1 MAKKTLLVSRHL
13 FTRMKS
19 LKMLREVRVEVGDKH
34 EVEQKLATLSAGGP
48 SKLQLIVDFDYTMSR
63 AHRNNQPVDCSWG
76 VLENF
81 PELPMCYTEKV
92 KELRSHYYPIEL
104 DPTLSVEEKT
114 PHMAEW
120 YTKANLAL
128 GESQVKADWFPRM
141 VDASNCELR
150 DSTDVLLNTA
160 NKSSVPFIILSAG
173 IGDLIREIL
182 SHHKLMLENMR
193 IVSNFLE
200 FDSTTG
206 VVVGLK
212 SDMPIHMFNKKA
224 PNQEGLQDRKNI
236 ILIGDSLGDVRMADG
251 IENINVVLSIGFLNK
266 NVEANLSEYK
276 RCFDIVLVDDQ
287 TMDFP
292 LALLEDILE
301 AKAH

>member
-1 MAKKTLLVSRHL
+1 
-13 FTRMKS
+13 
-19 LKMLREVRVEVGDKH
+19 
-34 EVEQKLATLSAGGP
+34 
-48 SKLQLIVDFDYTMSR
+48 MSHCD
-63 AHRNNQPVDCSWG
+63 ACNDLDQ
-76 VLENF
+76 
-81 PELPMCYTEKV
+81 V

-114 PHMAEW
+114 PHMAEVFLLIILYHQVIFCLLQW
-120 YTKANLAL
+120 YTKANMAL

-160 NKSSVPFIILSAG
+160 NNGSVPFIILSAG

-182 SHHKLMLENMR
+182 SHQKLMLDNMR

-200 FDSTTG
+200 FDSKTG

-224 PNQEGLQDRKNI
+224 PNQEGLEERKNI
-236 ILIGDSLGDVRMADG
+236 VLIGDSLGDVRMADG
-251 IENINVVLSIGFLNK
+251 IKDINVVLSIGFLNK

-301 AKAH
+301 AKAQ

>member
-19 LKMLREVRVEVGDKH
+19 LKMLGEVRVEVGDKH

>member
-1 MAKKTLLVSRHL
+1 MAKKTLLVSRQL

-19 LKMLREVRVEVGDKH
+19 TKMLGEVRVEVGDKH
-34 EVEQKLATLSAGGP
+34 GVEQKLATLSAGGP

-81 PELPMCYTEKV
+81 PELPICYTEKV

-160 NKSSVPFIILSAG
+160 NKNSVPFIILSAG

-200 FDSTTG
+200 FDSKTG

-224 PNQEGLQDRKNI
+224 PNQEGLEERKNI
-236 ILIGDSLGDVRMADG
+236 VLIGDSLGDVRMADG
-251 IENINVVLSIGFLNK
+251 IKDINVVLSIGFLNK

-301 AKAH
+301 AKAQ

>member
-1 MAKKTLLVSRHL
+1 MAKKTLLVSRQI
-13 FTRMKS
+13 FARMKS
-19 LKMLREVRVEVGDKH
+19 TSMLEEVRVEVRDKE
-34 EVEQKLATLSAGGP
+34 EVQRKLATLSSGGA

-63 AHRNNQPVDCSWG
+63 AHRNNEPVDCSWG

-81 PELPMCYTEKV
+81 PELPKRYTEKV
-92 KELRSHYYPIEL
+92 KELRSHYYPIEC
-104 DPTLSVEEKT
+104 DPKLSVEEKT

-120 YTKANLAL
+120 YTKANMAL

-141 VDASNCELR
+141 VEASNCELR
-150 DSTDVLLNTA
+150 DSTDVLLSTA
-160 NKSSVPFIILSAG
+160 EKGSIPFIILSAG

-182 SHHKLMLENMR
+182 THQKLMLENMR

-200 FDSTTG
+200 FDSETG
-206 VVVGLK
+206 VVVGLR

-224 PNQEGLQDRKNI
+224 PSQEGLEERKNI
-236 ILIGDSLGDVRMADG
+236 VLIGDSLGDVRMADG
-251 IENINVVLSIGFLNK
+251 IKDINVVLSIGFLNK

-276 RCFDIVLVDDQ
+276 RCFDVVLVDDQ

-292 LALLEDILE
+292 LALLQDVLE
-301 AKAH
+301 IKAQ

>member
-1 MAKKTLLVSRHL
+1 MAKKTFLVSRHL
-13 FTRMKS
+13 FSRMKS
-19 LKMLREVRVEVGDKH
+19 TKMLGEVRVEVGDKQV
-34 EVEQKLATLSAGGP
+34 VEQKLATLSAGGP
-48 SKLQLIVDFDYTMSR
+48 SKLQMIVDFDYTMSR

-81 PELPMCYTEKV
+81 PELPKCYTEKV

-104 DPTLSVEEKT
+104 DPALSVQEKT

-128 GESQVKADWFPRM
+128 GECQVKADWFPRM

-150 DSTDVLLNTA
+150 DSTDVLLKTA
-160 NKSSVPFIILSAG
+160 NNGSVPFIILSAG

-182 SHHKLMLENMR
+182 SHQKLMLENMR

-200 FDSTTG
+200 FDSKSG

-224 PNQEGLQDRKNI
+224 PSQEGLEERKNI
-236 ILIGDSLGDVRMADG
+236 VLIGDSLGDVRMADG

-276 RCFDIVLVDDQ
+276 RYFDIVLVDDQ

-301 AKAH
+301 AKAQ

>member
-1 MAKKTLLVSRHL
+1 M
-13 FTRMKS
+13 
-19 LKMLREVRVEVGDKH
+19 
-34 EVEQKLATLSAGGP
+34 Q
-48 SKLQLIVDFDYTMSR
+48 
-63 AHRNNQPVDCSWG
+63 
-76 VLENF
+76 
-81 PELPMCYTEKV
+81 
-92 KELRSHYYPIEL
+92 
-104 DPTLSVEEKT
+104 
-114 PHMAEW
+114 W

-160 NKSSVPFIILSAG
+160 NKNSVPFIILSAG

-200 FDSTTG
+200 FDSKTG

-224 PNQEGLQDRKNI
+224 PNQEGLEERKNI
-236 ILIGDSLGDVRMADG
+236 VLIGDSLGDVRMADG
-251 IENINVVLSIGFLNK
+251 IKDINVVLSIGFLNK

-301 AKAH
+301 AKAQ

>member
-1 MAKKTLLVSRHL
+1 MTHTS
-13 FTRMKS
+13 
-19 LKMLREVRVEVGDKH
+19 
-34 EVEQKLATLSAGGP
+34 P
-48 SKLQLIVDFDYTMSR
+48 
-63 AHRNNQPVDCSWG
+63 DCFN
-76 VLENF
+76 E
-81 PELPMCYTEKV
+81 V

-104 DPTLSVEEKT
+104 DPTLSVQEKT
-114 PHMAEW
+114 PHMAEVFLLIIIIVSFFCLLQW

-128 GESQVKADWFPRM
+128 GECQVKADWFPRM

-150 DSTDVLLNTA
+150 DSTDVLLKTA
-160 NKSSVPFIILSAG
+160 NNGSVPFVILSAG

-182 SHHKLMLENMR
+182 SHQKLMLENMR

-200 FDSTTG
+200 FDSKSG

-224 PNQEGLQDRKNI
+224 PSQEGLEERKNI
-236 ILIGDSLGDVRMADG
+236 VLIGDSLGDVRMADG

-276 RCFDIVLVDDQ
+276 RYFDIVLVDDQ

-301 AKAH
+301 AKAQ